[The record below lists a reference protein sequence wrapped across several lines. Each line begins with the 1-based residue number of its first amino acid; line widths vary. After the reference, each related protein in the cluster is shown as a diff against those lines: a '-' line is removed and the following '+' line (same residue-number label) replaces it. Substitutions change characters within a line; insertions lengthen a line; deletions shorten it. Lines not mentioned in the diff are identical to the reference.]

1 MRQRPWGWNPT
12 GRRRWAIL
20 VLLAGHVFWI
30 FMGQGGSG
38 RWQRALGVLSRPS
51 RVVSAKWMAWRQAQS
66 EKVRNLESAKTELRD
81 LRIQV
86 ANLQLAA
93 MRDAAKVQEADEAT
107 RLLGLKKQLP
117 LELKAARIIA
127 NVRRAPFGGMVIDQG
142 EDAGLVPDQGVISPD
157 GVVGRIWS
165 VASHQAS
172 VLPLDAYNSSTAVM
186 LGRSR
191 ATGVL
196 QGVGPG
202 RAEIRY
208 IGSQEVVQVNEAVF
222 TSGLDGVFPRGL
234 LVGYVSSVHP
244 QDVELKVAVSL
255 TVPLD
260 RLSLVLILPPRPE
273 IQLKPLPG
281 PAAAPQPKAQVKEAK

>member
-1 MRQRPWGWNPT
+1 VRQRPWGWNPV

-20 VLLAGHVFWI
+20 CLLAGHGLWI
-30 FMGQGGSG
+30 FVGRGGPD
-38 RWQRALGVLSRPS
+38 RWQRVMGVLSTPS
-51 RVVSAKWMAWRQAQS
+51 QAISAKWIAWRQART
-66 EKVRNLESAKTELRD
+66 ERVRNVESAEAELRN

-86 ANLQLAA
+86 AELRVTT
-93 MRDAAKVQEADEAT
+93 MRDASKVQEAEEAG

-117 LELKAARIIA
+117 MDLKAARVIA
-127 NVRRAPFGGMVIDQG
+127 NVRKAPFGGMVVDQG
-142 EDAGLVPDQGVISPD
+142 RDLGLIPDQGVICPD

-165 VASHQAS
+165 VASRQAS
-172 VLPLDAYNSSTAVM
+172 VLPLDAYNASTAVM

-196 QGVGPG
+196 QGVGRG

-208 IGSQEVVQVNEAVF
+208 IGSQEVVQANEAVF

-234 LVGYVSSVHP
+234 LVGYVTSVHP
-244 QDVELKVAVSL
+244 QDVELRVEVSL
-255 TVPLD
+255 AAPLD

-273 IQLKPLPG
+273 IQLQPPQGLAESPAKPQTPE
-281 PAAAPQPKAQVKEAK
+281 PK